1 MTPVLH
7 IGDRCF
13 HGMYEDTVG
22 TIAIFDDTKDT
33 AASATPATTDEVAD
47 DAGAGAT
54 AAAEGGGGGSGRGGS
69 GGGGGGRGQ
78 VGYVG
83 RSTKRLIFFEM
94 ANGGAMAT

>member
-1 MTPVLH
+1 VTPVLH

-33 AASATPATTDEVAD
+33 AASATPATTGEVTD
-47 DAGAGAT
+47 VAGAGAA
-54 AAAEGGGGGSGRGGS
+54 AAAEGGGGGSGQGG